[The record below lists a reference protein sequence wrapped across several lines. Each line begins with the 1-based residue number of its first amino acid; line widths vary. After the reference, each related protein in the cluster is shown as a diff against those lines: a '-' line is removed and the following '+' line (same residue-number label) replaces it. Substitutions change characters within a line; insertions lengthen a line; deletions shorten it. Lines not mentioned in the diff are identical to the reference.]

1 MNSVRIFKGSVE
13 QRSVEQGSEDSVPS
27 STKTSDIDTS
37 SPQLG
42 HFLYKI
48 HKNHER
54 LFQEHRHLRLEVNNN
69 WENVRVV

>member
-13 QRSVEQGSEDSVPS
+13 QRSVEQGSEDSPF
-27 STKTSDIDTS
+27 STKTSGIDTS
-37 SPQLG
+37 SLQLG

-54 LFQEHRHLRLEVNNN
+54 LFQEHRHLGLEVNNN